1 MTATVMP
8 NENFEPSESQE
19 DVLDVL
25 KEEYRVNPLRVRNET
40 GLGKQRVNNDLGS
53 LVDAGWIRHVNQG
66 LYEFIADPREDNESK
81 RQGGDDD
88 A

>member
-19 DVLDVL
+19 AVLGVL
-25 KEEYRVNPLRVRNET
+25 KEEYRANPLRVRNVT

-53 LVDAGWIRHVNQG
+53 LVDAGWVHHVNQG
-66 LYEFIADPREDNESK
+66 LYEFVEDPRGDGESG
-81 RQGGDDD
+81 RGGSDDV
-88 A
+88 